1 MEYKALRVA
10 GRSARYNA
18 LAYKQDW
25 SGANRR
31 RAKILGV
38 NRRLANDESSIPQK
52 NNPNAARTCA
62 NTYKLLSICAGTK
75 DKARHRTTPHDAVVR

>member
-1 MEYKALRVA
+1 MKKTIRMEYKALRVA

-38 NRRLANDESSIPQK
+38 NRRLANDESSMPQK
-52 NNPNAARTCA
+52 KQIRT
-62 NTYKLLSICAGTK
+62 NFFRYVLVRKTKHGT
-75 DKARHRTTPHDAVVR
+75 AQHRMTL